1 MAHIEIHKDDLPQ
14 QPHHGHRILDV
25 TAIGEMN
32 RRLLCLDCKM
42 EYEEPAPAPDRAWMN
57 G

>member
-1 MAHIEIHKDDLPQ
+1 MAHIEIHKEDSPLR
-14 QPHHGHRILDV
+14 PHNGHRILDV
-25 TAIGEMN
+25 TAIGDMN

-42 EYEEPAPAPDRAWMN
+42 EYEELAPARDRAWMN

>member
-1 MAHIEIHKDDLPQ
+1 MTLIEIHKEDSPQ
-14 QPHHGHRILDV
+14 QPHNGHRILDV

-32 RRLLCLDCKM
+32 RRLQCLDCKM
-42 EYEEPAPAPDRAWMN
+42 EYEEPAPASERAWMN